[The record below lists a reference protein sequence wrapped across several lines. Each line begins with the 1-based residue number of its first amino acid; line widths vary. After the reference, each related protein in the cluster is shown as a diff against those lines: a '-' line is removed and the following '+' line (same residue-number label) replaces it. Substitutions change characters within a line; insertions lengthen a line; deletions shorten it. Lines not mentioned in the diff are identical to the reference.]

1 MSKKQKL
8 SKALLALMMTA
19 SMVNYAQIPTFAAE
33 NTGNQILAREVTE
46 NDGATL
52 TVDGKTYNLLDFEFD
67 KELTISPNTKDL
79 SIHISGTLGGENVV
93 RGELSGFRKTS
104 PGGSAFSTYR
114 IDKKSG
120 DSSIDINVKVEDIRE
135 NVRYTVTP
143 YGPYNYIMLQSYIHS
158 FHFKFAEPDQAPV
171 IEVPSAKDDRI
182 TVEQGSYFN
191 TINFKNEIVVTDD
204 NTPTSDIKLQVSANV
219 KTSTLGE
226 YPITITATDDAGN
239 VTTKEIIAEVV
250 PARVPIKA
258 TAVANGKT
266 VDVLNDV
273 DTTDKLLVVSPD
285 DEKLVFRVD
294 GSVLI
299 YSTLNITEGNRTIR
313 NIRVDNEGKDT
324 VEIVLPK
331 ELIKENYSYQLST
344 FARSGIANNNKFFK
358 IKFAEPDQAPIIE
371 INDITIEQESDYSS
385 RAGLKVSDDH
395 TSEADLLKTLEIT
408 GADKVNTNVP
418 GEYKVTYKV
427 TDNAG
432 NVAEK
437 TIKVTVT
444 PIAQPTKVT
453 VVINGQTLDV
463 INGIQYNEVIKID
476 PNTEELVFHVEGSKI
491 IRSEVFSKDHFDI
504 LKDARDGEKLDITLA
519 KDQII
524 DGAKY
529 IVTVYDFPSHAYR
542 QNTFVIEFDN
552 EKPIDP
558 EKPVTPVDP
567 EKPVIPTNPNDGH
580 ESNVLKDEIN
590 NKSNSKQV
598 QTSDNQEI
606 SGFMISG
613 IVAITGLSILIKR
626 KKYN

>member
-33 NTGNQILAREVTE
+33 NTGNQILVREVTE

-67 KELTISPNTKDL
+67 KRLTISPNTKDL

-104 PGGSAFSTYR
+104 PGGSAFLIYR

-158 FHFKFAEPDQAPV
+158 FHF
-171 IEVPSAKDDRI
+171 
-182 TVEQGSYFN
+182 
-191 TINFKNEIVVTDD
+191 
-204 NTPTSDIKLQVSANV
+204 
-219 KTSTLGE
+219 
-226 YPITITATDDAGN
+226 
-239 VTTKEIIAEVV
+239 
-250 PARVPIKA
+250 
-258 TAVANGKT
+258 
-266 VDVLNDV
+266 
-273 DTTDKLLVVSPD
+273 
-285 DEKLVFRVD
+285 
-294 GSVLI
+294 
-299 YSTLNITEGNRTIR
+299 
-313 NIRVDNEGKDT
+313 
-324 VEIVLPK
+324 
-331 ELIKENYSYQLST
+331 
-344 FARSGIANNNKFFK
+344 
-358 IKFAEPDQAPIIE
+358 KFAEPDQAPIIE

-427 TDNAG
+427 IDNAG
-432 NVAEK
+432 NFAEK

-463 INGIQYNEVIKID
+463 MNGIQYNEVIKID

-558 EKPVTPVDP
+558 EKPVFQQIQMMDMKV
-567 EKPVIPTNPNDGH
+567 
-580 ESNVLKDEIN
+580 
-590 NKSNSKQV
+590 
-598 QTSDNQEI
+598 
-606 SGFMISG
+606 M
-613 IVAITGLSILIKR
+613 
-626 KKYN
+626 Y